1 MSSWCCIAGTAGT
14 YFWINGKLNRSV
26 TLPATTATS
35 AGTNWL
41 IAGSDQ
47 RTGISRTERAQLH
60 LGADGADASDSLMLL
75 HMGTGKPVLISIP
88 RDSYVPIPGHGSN
101 KINAALAIGG
111 PTLLVQTVE
120 SVTGL
125 KIDHYMGIGFGGLAG
140 VVSAVGG
147 VRMCVKTAVPADPT
161 GDSGFKG
168 LAAGCH
174 NLNGTQAIAFVRD
187 RHSFATSDLQ
197 RIQDQRAFLSA
208 LLSKATSPG
217 VYLNPFTALPF
228 ASTAASSIA
237 VDKGTSL
244 WDLIQVAQALRGPQ
258 TGTVPIANAN
268 YQTSAGDAVEWD
280 RTQALKLFNALQGG
294 QAGPGRAAERHPGRL
309 AFGRHA
315 AGGASDG
322 SDGFGRFERRLFGV
336 SVRVKVGLD
345 TVTRRCCVVSV
356 RFLPGVRRRALFG
369 APRTDL
375 TGGLMSRAGVD
386 EEASLGLSTREIEV
400 MSLIAGGH
408 TNGEIAAHLFLAEKT
423 VKNHVRRIYSKL
435 GVHNRP
441 AAIAHW
447 LEARTPARF
456 LARVPPRGRPT
467 DPSAAFDNPE
477 FGQRAPA

>member
-1 MSSWCCIAGTAGT
+1 MSENDPWKSWYQEPAPSDPSSADRTVSMPQPSDRPSFEPNPGSGGGGYGGGGYGGGGYGGGGYGGGASGAGGGGGWGAQPPLVSPPGTPPVGAPGRGGPGSGRRWRFWGQPGRHGRRIALVIGVVILLVIAGTAGS
-14 YFWINGKLNRSV
+14 YFWVNGKLNRSV

-125 KIDHYMGIGFGGLAG
+125 KIDHYMGIGFGGLAD

-161 GDSGFKG
+161 GDSGFTG

-197 RIQDQRAFLSA
+197 RIQDQRAFLAA

-258 TGTVPIANAN
+258 SGTVPIANAN
-268 YQTSAGDAVEWD
+268 YQTRAGDAVLWD
-280 RTQALKLFNALQGG
+280 QAQALELFNALK
-294 QAGPGRAAERHPGRL
+294 AGKPVP
-309 AFGRHA
+309 
-315 AGGASDG
+315 AGLLSGTQ
-322 SDGFGRFERRLFGV
+322 
-336 SVRVKVGLD
+336 VG
-345 TVTRRCCVVSV
+345 
-356 RFLPGVRRRALFG
+356 
-369 APRTDL
+369 
-375 TGGLMSRAGVD
+375 
-386 EEASLGLSTREIEV
+386 
-400 MSLIAGGH
+400 
-408 TNGEIAAHLFLAEKT
+408 
-423 VKNHVRRIYSKL
+423 
-435 GVHNRP
+435 
-441 AAIAHW
+441 
-447 LEARTPARF
+447 
-456 LARVPPRGRPT
+456 
-467 DPSAAFDNPE
+467 
-477 FGQRAPA
+477 

>member
-1 MSSWCCIAGTAGT
+1 MSENDPWKNWYQQPTPSDPASPDQTVSMPQPSNRPSFEPAPGSGGGNGGYGGGAGGYGGASGYGGAGGGGGWGAQPPLVSPPGSAPAGAPGRSGSAGGRRWRFWGQPGRHGRRIALVIGVVIVLLLAGTAGT

-101 KINAALAIGG
+101 KINAALSIGG

-125 KIDHYMGIGFGGLAG
+125 KIDHYMGIGFGGLAE

-147 VRMCVKTAVPADPT
+147 VQICVKTAIQPDSY
-161 GDSGFKG
+161 SGFKG
-168 LAAGCH
+168 MAAGCH
-174 NLNGTQAIAFVRD
+174 ALSGPQAIAFVRD

-197 RIQDQRAFLSA
+197 RIADQRAFLSA

-228 ASTAASSIA
+228 ASTSASAIA

-268 YQTSAGDAVEWD
+268 YQTSAGDAVLWD
-280 RTQALKLFNALQGG
+280 QAQALKLFNALK
-294 QAGPGRAAERHPGRL
+294 AGTPVP
-309 AFGRHA
+309 
-315 AGGASDG
+315 AGLLTGT
-322 SDGFGRFERRLFGV
+322 
-336 SVRVKVGLD
+336 KVG
-345 TVTRRCCVVSV
+345 
-356 RFLPGVRRRALFG
+356 
-369 APRTDL
+369 
-375 TGGLMSRAGVD
+375 
-386 EEASLGLSTREIEV
+386 
-400 MSLIAGGH
+400 
-408 TNGEIAAHLFLAEKT
+408 
-423 VKNHVRRIYSKL
+423 
-435 GVHNRP
+435 
-441 AAIAHW
+441 
-447 LEARTPARF
+447 
-456 LARVPPRGRPT
+456 
-467 DPSAAFDNPE
+467 
-477 FGQRAPA
+477 